1 MPSMRLDRTSED
13 NGCLHQL
20 VLPALSWESLQM
32 PVTPLPDATF
42 QRLSPVPSP
51 KHFPLLCLPSAPAV
65 RAQLERRQAM
75 LAVAMYHGSPWGSTK
90 RNASLGKAL
99 IPAETKAPPGR
110 GTTGWGGDGLPGGKS
125 SSWGQTIRE

>member
-1 MPSMRLDRTSED
+1 
-13 NGCLHQL
+13 
-20 VLPALSWESLQM
+20 
-32 PVTPLPDATF
+32 
-42 QRLSPVPSP
+42 
-51 KHFPLLCLPSAPAV
+51 
-65 RAQLERRQAM
+65 M

-110 GTTGWGGDGLPGGKS
+110 DTTGWGGDGLPGGKS